1 MGLFLYVIEAR
12 MYKKN
17 LAFFIIKH
25 KCYLIH
31 EIVHFLSHHF
41 HKHSPY
47 NVKFANMVLS
57 SNNYLGSHGIEVVT
71 PCLAELPEGHT
82 RAE

>member
-25 KCYLIH
+25 KYYLIH

-47 NVKFANMVLS
+47 DVKFANMVP
-57 SNNYLGSHGIEVVT
+57 I
-71 PCLAELPEGHT
+71 
-82 RAE
+82 

>member
-1 MGLFLYVIEAR
+1 VNFCGDRGVKWAFFLYVIEAR

-25 KCYLIH
+25 KYYLIH

-47 NVKFANMVLS
+47 NVKFANMVR
-57 SNNYLGSHGIEVVT
+57 I
-71 PCLAELPEGHT
+71 
-82 RAE
+82 